1 MSGEVFEVP
10 DVWAQDN
17 YLACS
22 MATKAELVVPIHSK
36 GRLIGQIDIDS
47 HDQNPFG
54 PEDTALL
61 HCIAVAIGAMPE
73 AEFIG

>member
-1 MSGEVFEVP
+1 ME
-10 DVWAQDN
+10 
-17 YLACS
+17 
-22 MATKAELVVPIHSK
+22 TKAELVVPIHSQ

-61 HCIAVAIGAMPE
+61 RGIAEAIGAMPE